1 MMHVVLVS
9 LCEKKAWKRTRAIL
23 DSYALRFGERT
34 WMSPMTMEGV
44 RELRSVLRRTATRQ
58 TSVACFRNVG
68 RSKMALLWVVGNKD
82 RFGKDGISPI
92 AVRKSK
98 ENTDFPPW
106 ARTASLLSGTAGLMH
121 DLGKFGDVFQ
131 QKLKASVEG
140 GKPKSDPVRHEW
152 LSLILT
158 RTFFESPMP
167 DSWDTFAPLWN
178 PAWESLKKKN
188 PSDRYAAASPF
199 LAPLMSMEDAI
210 LYLIAT
216 HHRLPSGGTGILDNK
231 NHVRPGNERVEIAPV
246 SSPKS
251 RVFEAIRNELSRIP
265 SLPESPGQ
273 SDPLYWK
280 SLTWIARMALILA
293 DHSVSSREPS
303 PDEMSSF
310 LEGTPTPAYANTK
323 VSGKKRVFNQELNWH
338 LLEVGRVAQEM
349 VFRILSLSPPS
360 LSPESVERIR
370 TLAVGRYQWQNTAD
384 RALSESSRK
393 KNVPH
398 LVFNMAGTGSGKTRM
413 NARAICALRSDSEP
427 VRFATALNLRTLTLQ
442 TGHAYR
448 EQLGIGSD
456 EMSCVIGDLLVQ
468 KLFERAQEERQ
479 EKNTKED
486 KGKKEEDEDG
496 NDLEEDLDIDAGFE
510 WSDCPAWLEGFLAR
524 TPKTRSVIGSPVL
537 VSTIDFL
544 IDAGDPRRQGRHALA
559 MLRLMTSDLILDE
572 IDSYDPEPLM
582 AVLRLV
588 WLAGLF
594 GRNLVVSSATLSRPV
609 ARMVWASFASGVRAK
624 GLLEGKET
632 SFVSVLIDDLVAPSV
647 IHSETEDDF
656 MTHYENHLTSMFKKL
671 DGRPAQRA
679 LLQKIVRKETKLPI
693 QSFVS
698 ALREGIWRLHD
709 KHHIVDP
716 KTRKNMSFGLIR
728 IANIP
733 QAIEV
738 ASSLARR
745 MPQSALVA
753 CYHSQ
758 LPMIARWH
766 LESRLDTLLDR
777 RNGDRH
783 LFSDPEIRK
792 SLDQCPRDNLVFL
805 VVATPVEEIG
815 RDHDF
820 DWALIEPSSTQS
832 IVQTAGRVNRHRRRT
847 IEAPNVGIL
856 QFNIK
861 EMTKTKGGKAVFT
874 RPGLERK
881 PYSSHDLEALL
892 DWTWL
897 AEHPL
902 DARLRFDPRHRF
914 QVEDDR
920 SLEAQT
926 ANNVKVITEGVIT
939 DSAGKFLMDWMSKNY
954 YEEMSLRNHEERKME
969 FFLPDPDGTPGK
981 IITIEE
987 GSLSL
992 GKCDRTVPLARE
1004 KHRENTWLVLQG
1016 REMVEKVEE
1025 IGTDLERGTKVHMR
1039 VFENTEIWRDP
1050 DFGFFIKYEE
1060 RNK

>member
-1 MMHVVLVS
+1 MHVVLVS

-58 TSVACFRNVG
+58 TSVACFQNVG
-68 RSKMALLWVVGNKD
+68 RSKMALLWVVGNRKG
-82 RFGKDGISPI
+82 FGKDGISPI

-98 ENTDFPPW
+98 EKTDFPAW

-121 DLGKFGDVFQ
+121 DLGKFGDAFQ
-131 QKLKASVEG
+131 EKLKES
-140 GKPKSDPVRHEW
+140 KPIADPVRHEW
-152 LSLILT
+152 LSLILA
-158 RTFFESPMP
+158 RTFFETPLP
-167 DSWDTFAPLWN
+167 DSWDTFAPLWD
-178 PAWESLKKKN
+178 PAWNALRET
-188 PSDRYAAASPF
+188 PETDRYEALSPF
-199 LAPLMSMEDAI
+199 LGPLMKREEAL

-216 HHRLPSGGTGILDNK
+216 HHRLPSGQTGILNAK
-231 NHVRPGNERVEIAPV
+231 NHVSDPRCEIVPV
-246 SSPKS
+246 STPTSN
-251 RVFEAIRNELSRIP
+251 VFEEIRDGLFRLQ
-265 SLPESPGQ
+265 SLPDDPGQ

-280 SLTWIARMALILA
+280 SLTWISRMALILA

-303 PDEMSSF
+303 LDEMSSF
-310 LEGTPTPAYANTK
+310 LEENPTPAYANTK

-370 TLAVGRYQWQNTAD
+370 TPAGGRYQWQNTAD
-384 RALSESSRK
+384 RVLSESSGK
-393 KNVPH
+393 NNVPH

-427 VRFATALNLRTLTLQ
+427 LRLATALNLRTLTLQ

-496 NDLEEDLDIDAGFE
+496 NDLEEELDIDAGFE

-632 SFVSVLIDDLVAPSV
+632 SFVSVLIDDLVTPSV
-647 IHSETEDDF
+647 IPGGTEDDF
-656 MTHYENHLTSMFKKL
+656 MTHYENHLTSMFEKL

-679 LLQKIVRKETKLPI
+679 FLQKIVRKETEPPI

-698 ALREGIWRLHD
+698 ALREGIGSLHA

-716 KTRKNMSFGLIR
+716 ETGKNMSFGLIR

-738 ASSLARR
+738 ASSLAKK
-745 MPQSALVA
+745 MPRSALVA

-766 LESRLDTLLDR
+766 LESRLDTFLDR
-777 RNGDRH
+777 RNGDH
-783 LFSDPEIRK
+783 HIFSDPEIRK
-792 SLDQCPRDNLVFL
+792 ILDKCPKDQNNLVFI

-832 IVQTAGRVNRHRRRT
+832 IVQTAGRVNRHRRKT
-847 IEAPNVGIL
+847 IKTPNVGIL

-892 DWTWL
+892 DWAWL
-897 AEHPL
+897 ADHPL

-926 ANNVKVITEGVIT
+926 ANNFRVITEGVIK
-939 DSAGKFLMDWMSKNY
+939 DSEGKFLMDWMSKNY

-969 FFLPDPDGTPGK
+969 FFLPDPEKEPRK
-981 IITIEE
+981 IIAIEE
-987 GSLSL
+987 GILSL
-992 GKCDRTVPLARE
+992 GKCDRTVPLNPE
-1004 KHRENTWLVLQG
+1004 KHRENTWLVLRG
-1016 REMVEKVEE
+1016 REMVEKVKEVG
-1025 IGTDLERGTKVHMR
+1025 IDLERGTKVQVR
-1039 VFENTEIWRDP
+1039 VFEKSKIYRDP
-1050 DFGFFIKYEE
+1050 DFGFWLLKNAF
-1060 RNK
+1060 